1 MDKTYK
7 HIAFLV
13 VPNATLL
20 DITGPYEAFSLAT
33 QCLQSYA
40 NKDKTK
46 NAHSSPAPCWKTK

>member
-20 DITGPYEAFSLAT
+20 DITGPMKPSHLLRNVF
-33 QCLQSYA
+33 
-40 NKDKTK
+40 NPMPTK
-46 NAHSSPAPCWKTK
+46 IKPPINYILYQ